1 MDLNIK
7 AGNLRLQLNLIR
19 AKIKGLEEQ
28 PGTHELLMNIAIL
41 ENEKKSMI
49 RDLILISSDLEK
61 SNNRFL

>member
-1 MDLNIK
+1 MNYMDLNIK

-61 SNNRFL
+61 SK

>member
-1 MDLNIK
+1 MNYMDLNIK

-49 RDLILISSDLEK
+49 RDLMLISSDLEK
-61 SNNRFL
+61 SK

>member
-1 MDLNIK
+1 MNYMDLNIK

-41 ENEKKSMI
+41 ENEKNSMI
-49 RDLILISSDLEK
+49 RDLMLISNDLEK
-61 SNNRFL
+61 SK

>member
-41 ENEKKSMI
+41 ENEKNSMI
-49 RDLILISSDLEK
+49 RDLMLISSDLEK
-61 SNNRFL
+61 SK